1 MPALKNRLIS
11 SFLLDHKLRNPSSQ
25 QEVGQLSWIRGI
37 REALGMSAQDLGARM
52 GITGTAVVLLEK
64 SELNETIRLN
74 SLLRAAEALNC
85 DVEVKLVPRIPMT
98 TMIENQARHR
108 AHEIARSVEN
118 TMSLEAQS
126 VSPDFL
132 HSQIEEIYSRL
143 LVSRGLWHK
152 IIDARTQLL

>member
-1 MPALKNRLIS
+1 MPALKNRLTS
-11 SFLLDHKLRNPSSQ
+11 SSLLDHELLNPIPPQ
-25 QEVGQLSWIRGI
+25 QTGQLSRIRRI

-85 DVEVKLVPRIPMT
+85 DVEVKLVPRIAMT
-98 TMIENQARHR
+98 AMIENQARRR

-132 HSQIEEIYSRL
+132 HSQIEEIYSQL
-143 LVSRGLWHK
+143 LISRGLWHK
-152 IIDARTQLL
+152 IIDAKSALL

>member
-1 MPALKNRLIS
+1 MPALKNRLTS
-11 SFLLDHKLRNPSSQ
+11 SSLLDQELQNPSSQ
-25 QEVGQLSWIRGI
+25 QQAGQLSRIRRI

-85 DVEVKLVPRIPMT
+85 DVEVRLVPRIALT
-98 TMIENQARHR
+98 AMIQDQAQRR

-132 HSQIEEIYSRL
+132 NSQIEEIYSQL

-152 IIDARTQLL
+152 IIDAKPPLL

>member
-1 MPALKNRLIS
+1 MPALKNRLTS
-11 SFLLDHKLRNPSSQ
+11 SSLLDHELLNPSPQ
-25 QEVGQLSWIRGI
+25 HQTEQLSRIRRI

-74 SLLRAAEALNC
+74 SLLRAADALNC
-85 DVEVKLVPRIPMT
+85 DVEVKLVPRIAMT
-98 TMIENQARHR
+98 AMIEKQARRR

-132 HSQIEEIYSRL
+132 HSQIEEIYSQL

-152 IIDARTQLL
+152 IIDAKSALL